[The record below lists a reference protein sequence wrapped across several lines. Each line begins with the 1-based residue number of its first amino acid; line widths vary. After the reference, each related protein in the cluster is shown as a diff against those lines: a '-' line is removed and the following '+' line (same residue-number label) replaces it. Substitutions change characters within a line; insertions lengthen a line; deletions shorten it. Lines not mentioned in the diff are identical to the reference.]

1 MKSSLQPSDY
11 RSYFFSVLKIF
22 LYWLIIFIIN
32 RVAFI
37 GFFHEK
43 YSGISLVHIA
53 ASFFHGFKLDVATT
67 CYIITVPLIVLVL
80 QQVVAIN
87 FFKPFLFVYSIMVL
101 VADTFISVFDLGI
114 YHDWHVHLNYR
125 AISYLR
131 YLDDAAA
138 FSDSHENFLLAVMMI
153 VQIVPG
159 IILLILFFRRSQFRF
174 PWNRK
179 SIIPGVLIHA
189 ALFPLLFL
197 GIRGGT
203 QLIPVNESSAYFS
216 SVPVLNDAALNVLWN
231 AGKKLMD
238 DKESLHSNPY
248 QFFPQQEADSIVRH
262 LYSAK
267 KDSVIAVLK
276 TDRPNIVLFVLES
289 FTADIFETLGGEK
302 GVTPNLDS
310 VIHHGL
316 LFTNIYS
323 QGYRTD
329 QGLADVF
336 SGFPATPNFSVMMQ
350 PEKYPG
356 LSFLPKVLKDAGYHN
371 SFYYGGELGF
381 ANMKAY
387 LLQSG
392 ISDLHDKSS
401 YNKDEMNAKWGA
413 HDEFVFRK
421 QAKETGEERQP
432 FFSVVL
438 SLSSHEPFQV
448 PMVAKFPGDDLPSK
462 FKSCCYYTD
471 HCIGEYLQS
480 VSKTEW
486 YKNTLFI
493 FVADHGHILPRNRN
507 PEEAARFHIPIIF
520 YGDVLKPEFRGA
532 TISNIGMQS
541 DLPSTILSQ
550 LRLPNKQFQWSNDLL
565 NFYRKNFAYYSFDA
579 GIGFVNDHGAMRY
592 DFSNAKPDIS
602 GKDFSQKDINEGKAF
617 LQELFGEYVSF

>member
-1 MKSSLQPSDY
+1 MKSALPPPAY
-11 RSYFFSVLKIF
+11 RSYFFSLLNFF
-22 LYWLIIFIIN
+22 LYWLLIFFIN
-32 RVAFI
+32 RLAFI
-37 GFFHEK
+37 GFFHQK
-43 YSGISLVHIA
+43 FAGLSLVQIA
-53 ASFFHGFKLDVATT
+53 ASFIHGFKLDVSMT
-67 CYIITVPLIVLVL
+67 CYIVTIPLLILVL
-80 QQVVAIN
+80 QQLIAVN
-87 FFKPFLFVYSIMVL
+87 FFKPFLFIYSIIVL
-101 VADTFISVFDLGI
+101 VTEVFISIFDMGI
-114 YHDWHVHLNYR
+114 YHDWHTHLNYR

-131 YLDDAAA
+131 YLNDASA
-138 FSDSHENFLLAVMMI
+138 FSDSHEDLLLALVMIM
-153 VQIVPG
+153 QIVPG
-159 IILLILFFRRSQFRF
+159 IILLILFFRRSRFRF
-174 PWNRK
+174 PWSRK
-179 SIIPGVLIHA
+179 SFVPGALIHA
-189 ALFPLLFL
+189 AIFPLLFL

-203 QLIPVNESSAYFS
+203 QLISINESSAYFS
-216 SVPVLNDAALNVLWN
+216 SEPVLNDAALNVLWN
-231 AGKKLMD
+231 AGKKFTE

-248 QFFPQQEADSIVRH
+248 QFFPQSRADSLVSH

-267 KDSVIAVLK
+267 KDSVVGVLK

-289 FTADIFETLGGEK
+289 FTADVFEALGGEK

-310 VIHHGL
+310 VIHHAL

-329 QGLADVF
+329 QGLADLF
-336 SGFPATPNFSVMMQ
+336 SGFPATPNFSVVMQ
-350 PEKYPG
+350 PEKYSK
-356 LSFLPKVLKDAGYHN
+356 LSFLPKVLAGAGYHN

-392 ISDLHDKSS
+392 ISELHDKSS
-401 YNKDEMNAKWGA
+401 YTKDEMNAKWGA

-421 QAKETGEERQP
+421 QAKEAGEKEQP
-432 FFSVVL
+432 FFSVIL

-448 PMVAKFPGDDLPSK
+448 PMAAKFPGDDLPSK

-520 YGDVLKPEFRGA
+520 YGEVLKSEFRGA
-532 TISNIGMQS
+532 TIKNIGMQC
-541 DLPSTILSQ
+541 DLPVTILSQ
-550 LRLPNKQFQWSNDLL
+550 LNLPYSQFHWSNDLL
-565 NFYRKNFAYYSFDA
+565 NFYRNNFAYYSFDT
-579 GIGFVNDHGAMRY
+579 GFGFVNDSGAMRY

-602 GKDFSQKDINEGKAF
+602 GKDFSQMDVYQGKAL
-617 LQELFGEYVSF
+617 LQKLFGEYVSF